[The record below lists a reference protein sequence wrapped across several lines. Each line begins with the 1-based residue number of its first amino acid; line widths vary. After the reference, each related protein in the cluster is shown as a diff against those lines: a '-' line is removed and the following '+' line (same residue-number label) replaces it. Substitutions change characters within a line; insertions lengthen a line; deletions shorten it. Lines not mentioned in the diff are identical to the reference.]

1 MTFKPD
7 NSDYE
12 PLTKAKSSNLRS
24 PTEAAREDG
33 FELRR
38 PESKVAQENSFPVK
52 TQSEMDPGVVRSF
65 NQNRLPLTQLEE
77 GQTFKEPP
85 ETEPRKVNANVP
97 AEPLILKHGHAV
109 SFAGFFLFTFVL
121 YFRPYELFPS
131 LAGLSSTAFWIA
143 IATLVVF
150 IPAQLGLENRIS
162 IRPPPVNF
170 ALLLM
175 LAALFSV
182 PLANEPFRAWY
193 ACLDFAKVI
202 AMFIVMV
209 NVVRTE
215 TRLRL
220 LIWLI
225 VIASAVFSFAAINDY
240 RLGKLAMRGVRIEG
254 VIGGMFSNPNDL
266 ALHLV
271 MMVPIAIGFSFASR
285 GLLKKLVLFFAA
297 LLFIGGIVVTFS
309 RGGFLGLF
317 FAVAFGA
324 WKLAP
329 RNRVLVMSFLAA
341 VALALMVTVP
351 STYRSRISTTE
362 DDSAVARVD
371 DLKRS
376 VFVAVRHPLL
386 GVGMENYILYSNAN
400 KATHNA
406 YTQVAAD
413 LGLPALLIYVMLLVT
428 TFKSL
433 NEIQRATAIQKSHY
447 FYLSVGLQASLIGYM
462 VASFFASV
470 AYLWYV
476 YYLVGYCI
484 CLGRLHAIASE
495 NLSEQAREG
504 ATALTARTTC

>member
-1 MTFKPD
+1 MVCLSGFRQGYRD
-7 NSDYE
+7 VYCDGECSAHGD
-12 PLTKAKSSNLRS
+12 ALR
-24 PTEAAREDG
+24 
-33 FELRR
+33 
-38 PESKVAQENSFPVK
+38 
-52 TQSEMDPGVVRSF
+52 
-65 NQNRLPLTQLEE
+65 
-77 GQTFKEPP
+77 
-85 ETEPRKVNANVP
+85 
-97 AEPLILKHGHAV
+97 
-109 SFAGFFLFTFVL
+109 
-121 YFRPYELFPS
+121 
-131 LAGLSSTAFWIA
+131 AF
-143 IATLVVF
+143 
-150 IPAQLGLENRIS
+150 
-162 IRPPPVNF
+162 
-170 ALLLM
+170 
-175 LAALFSV
+175 
-182 PLANEPFRAWY
+182 
-193 ACLDFAKVI
+193 
-202 AMFIVMV
+202 
-209 NVVRTE
+209 
-215 TRLRL
+215 
-220 LIWLI
+220 IWLI

-240 RLGKLAMRGVRIEG
+240 RLGKLAMHGVRIEG
-254 VIGGMFSNPNDL
+254 IIGGMFSNPNDL

-285 GLLKKLVLFFAA
+285 GLLKKLVSFLQLSCLSEASSLRSHAEAFWGCSLQ
-297 LLFIGGIVVTFS
+297 LL
-309 RGGFLGLF
+309 
-317 FAVAFGA
+317 FGA

-329 RNRVLVMSFLAA
+329 RNRVLVMCFLTA

-351 STYRSRISTTE
+351 STYRSRIATTE
-362 DDSAVARVD
+362 DDSAVARMD

-504 ATALTARTTC
+504 ATALTARTTS